1 MRKINDECY
10 KRTLKTLKDNKKL
23 LDLIAES
30 LLKHE
35 TLTKEQIEYLVANGC
50 MPDDDNEI
58 DESDFKEVSLS
69 DLSIEELKEL
79 AREKGIKGTSKMSK
93 EELEQ
98 KINEKDA

>member
-1 MRKINDECY
+1 
-10 KRTLKTLKDNKKL
+10 
-23 LDLIAES
+23 
-30 LLKHE
+30 
-35 TLTKEQIEYLVANGC
+35 